1 MHGGEFR
8 NIPTGGAEGEAPR
21 ARVVNLTKA
30 AELLGGITRRQVDL
44 KVARGELVKVK
55 DGGRA
60 LITVASIEAH
70 IDQLLK
76 NAGVD
81 VDADNQ
87 AAALRL
93 IHQRP
98 MVGAAA

>member
-8 NIPTGGAEGEAPR
+8 NIPTGGADGEAPR
-21 ARVVNLTKA
+21 ARLVSMAKA
-30 AELLGGITRRQVDL
+30 AELLGDITRRQVDL
-44 KVARGELVKVK
+44 KVARGELIKVK

-60 LITVASIEAH
+60 LITVASIDAH

-81 VDADNQ
+81 VDADHQ
-87 AAALRL
+87 AALRL